1 MYIYR
6 SLIMFG
12 HVMGWALAW
21 AVGGPGLRPG
31 P

>member
-21 AVGGPGLRPG
+21 VVGGLG